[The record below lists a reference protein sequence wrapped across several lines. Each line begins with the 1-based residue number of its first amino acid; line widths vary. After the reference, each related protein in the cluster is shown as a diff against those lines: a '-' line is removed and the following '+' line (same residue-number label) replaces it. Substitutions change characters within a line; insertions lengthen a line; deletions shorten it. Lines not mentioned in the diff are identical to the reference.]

1 MSGVARVVLLGSRST
16 ASVTALRI
24 LQELGCEVPLVISGD
39 EDPGTDDWRLS
50 LAKAAR
56 DAGHKDGAGLAVV
69 HDPHSPEMLARIK
82 AAAPDV
88 VLSVQWRRILK
99 PSLIALASRYVVNLH
114 NAPLPML
121 RGCDP
126 FSWAI
131 HDGLEVM
138 GVSLHQVPDTGV
150 DSGPVLA
157 QRLWPVRKNSTA
169 WSLYEESLPEAERLM
184 RESLPGTLAGTLPAV
199 PQDPRRSSYHPLG
212 QFRFGELE
220 ARWELPST
228 VVSSALR
235 SRVFPPF
242 QLPFFMSGGRK
253 VEIIECEAASGRG
266 TAGTVLSTDPLRIAT
281 KPGALQI
288 TRARIEGTVFEGA
301 RIAAAAGLSVDDV
314 INQKS

>member
-1 MSGVARVVLLGSRST
+1 VSGARVVLLGSRST
-16 ASVTALRI
+16 ASVTAFRV
-24 LQELGCEVPLVISGD
+24 LQELGCELPLVISGD
-39 EDPGTDDWRLS
+39 EDPGVDDWRLS
-50 LAKAAR
+50 LVKAAR
-56 DAGHKDGAGLAVV
+56 DAGYKYDQGLAVV
-69 HDPHSPEMLARIK
+69 HDPHTPQMLARIK

-88 VLSVQWRRILK
+88 LLSVQWRRILK
-99 PSLIALASRYVVNLH
+99 PSLIELASRYVVNLH

-138 GVSLHQVPDTGV
+138 GVSLHVVPDTGV

-184 RESLPGTLAGTLPAV
+184 REFLPGTLAGTLPAV
-199 PQDPRRSSYHPLG
+199 PQDSSRSSYHPLG
-212 QFRFGELE
+212 QFKFGELE
-220 ARWELPST
+220 ARWEQPSL

-242 QLPFFMSGGRK
+242 QLPYFLTRGRK
-253 VEIIECEAASGRG
+253 VEIMECEATAGRG
-266 TAGTVLSTDPLRIAT
+266 KAGTVLATDSLRIAT
-281 KPGALQI
+281 RPGALQI
-288 TRARIEGTVFEGA
+288 TRARIDGTVLEGA
-301 RIAAAAGLSVDDV
+301 RIAAAAGLSIDDV
-314 INQKS
+314 IAQTS